1 MNLSHIGRR
10 NGAVLGGLL
19 GCGMIIALAL
29 LVFSGSASSE
39 TGPAVSPNP
48 TFSVLEPNT
57 AAARTGLP
65 DNVQA
70 WLATQEASAL
80 PGLKGEELVGLGIAQ
95 TRGGEAVVMQM
106 GENVCAY
113 MVTQETNSCGSVELI
128 KSGSLYLFTPGCP
141 SFVMGILPDGY
152 SEITAESADV
162 EDPESQSIPVTSNV
176 YTAELKSV
184 NTVLTGT
191 SSNGES
197 FKTELPL
204 GQVKANCQG

>member
-1 MNLSHIGRR
+1 MIVALS
-10 NGAVLGGLL
+10 LL
-19 GCGMIIALAL
+19 L
-29 LVFSGSASSE
+29 FSGSASSE
-39 TGPAVSPNP
+39 TAPAVSPNP
-48 TFSVLEPNT
+48 TFSVLQPDT

-70 WLATQEASAL
+70 WLAAQEASAL
-80 PGLKGEELVGLGIAQ
+80 PGLKGEELIVIGVAQ
-95 TRGGEAVVMQM
+95 THGGEAVVMQM

-113 MVTQETNSCGSVELI
+113 MVDQETNSCGSVDLI

-152 SEITAESADV
+152 SEITAESTDGKGT
-162 EDPESQSIPVTSNV
+162 ETQGIPVTSNV

-191 SSNGES
+191 SNAGES
-197 FKTELPL
+197 FRTELPL
-204 GQVKANCQG
+204 GQVKASCQS